1 MSDLFALD
9 IDLELKWSLEMG
21 FLEKTLLIA
30 RKNSS
35 LLCIGLDPEITQ
47 IPSSLIKQFGDN
59 AITEFNRRI
68 IESTKDLVCGY
79 KPNSAF
85 YEALGPHGLQILIE
99 TRKLIPKE
107 IPMIL
112 DIKRGDIDNTN
123 RKYAEAAFDIYNADA
138 VTLNPYL
145 GLDSIEPFLSYKDR
159 GLLLLCRTSNP
170 GAKDIQDLICN
181 GKPLYHV
188 MAERIRE
195 WGSIKKT
202 SQIGAVV
209 GATYPE
215 ELASVRQ
222 ILGEELIILVP
233 GVGKQAGELEKS
245 AKAGIN
251 SQGERAVINASRSV
265 LYASPNED
273 FADAARMEAM
283 RLRDII
289 NQTTERV
296 IQ

>member
-1 MSDLFALD
+1 M
-9 IDLELKWSLEMG
+9 E
-21 FLEKTLLIA
+21 FLEKTLLMA
-30 RKNSS
+30 GKNSS
-35 LLCIGLDPEITQ
+35 LLCVGLDPEITQ
-47 IPSSLIKQFGDN
+47 IPSSLTRQYGEN
-59 AITEFNRRI
+59 AVVEFNRRI
-68 IESTKDLVCGY
+68 IENTKDLVCAY

-85 YEALGPHGLQILIE
+85 YEALGPHGLEILRE
-99 TRKLIPKE
+99 TRKLIPKG

-123 RKYAEAAFDIYNADA
+123 RKYAEAAFDVYNADA

-145 GLDSIEPFLSYKDR
+145 GLDSIEPFLSYKER

-195 WGSIKKT
+195 WSSIKKT
-202 SQIGAVV
+202 LQIGAVV
-209 GATYPE
+209 GATYPA
-215 ELASVRQ
+215 ELVSVRQ
-222 ILGEELIILVP
+222 ILGDELIILVP

-245 AKAGIN
+245 AKAAIN

-273 FADAARMEAM
+273 FADAARREAM
-283 RLRDII
+283 RLREII
-289 NQTTERV
+289 HQTIERV
-296 IQ
+296 TQSS